1 MAELSE
7 QKVIVTGA
15 ARGIGRAIAE
25 KFGRA
30 GADVGLLDLEP
41 DVLEETASALADE
54 TGANFTPL
62 AADVTDPE
70 AVESAFSD
78 WRGEHDVIHTLVNNA
93 GITKDGLMLRQKK
106 SDWDA
111 VLNVNLSGAYN
122 CVQAAL
128 KPMMKERWGRIIMV
142 SSVIGLQG
150 NAGQTNYAASKA
162 GLIGLTKSVAREL
175 AGRNITCNA
184 VAPGFIRTKM
194 TEQLP
199 EEQQEEI
206 REITPLER
214 FGEPEEVAD
223 CILFLAGKN
232 SAFITG
238 EVIRIDGGLAM

>member
-30 GADVGLLDLEP
+30 GADVGLLDLDP
-41 DVLEETASALADE
+41 NVLEETASELAAE
-54 TGANFTPL
+54 TGADFTPL
-62 AADVTDPE
+62 AADVTEPPAVE
-70 AVESAFSD
+70 AVFSD
-78 WRGEHDVIHTLVNNA
+78 WLDEKGAIHTLVNNA

-106 SDWDA
+106 SDWDD
-111 VLNVNLSGAYN
+111 VLDVNLSGSYN

-128 KPMMKERWGRIIMV
+128 KPMMKERWGRIVMV

-184 VAPGFIRTKM
+184 VAPGFIRTEM

-199 EEQQEEI
+199 DEQQEEI

-223 CILFLAGKN
+223 CILFLAGEN